1 MLKIPHVSVIGAGLA
16 GCEVAFQLANANIP
30 VLLYE
35 MKPHKYS
42 PAHISNNFSELVCS
56 NSLRSNS
63 LNSAIGLLHEELRA
77 LGSLCLHSAYTNRVP
92 AGDALAVD
100 RENFS
105 KTITNT
111 IKKHPNITVINEEI
125 TQIPMENIVVIATGP
140 LTTEGLSN
148 SIIELIGEK
157 SLNFFDAI
165 APIVHKDSIDFSKAW
180 WQSRY
185 NKTGNDYI
193 NCGLTEEEYNTFYNA
208 LITADSIDAKNWE
221 QDIPFFEGCLPIE
234 VMANRGKQTLLFG
247 CMKPVGLLNPHTQE
261 QPFAA
266 LQLRQDNNY
275 GTLYNIVGFQTRLKY
290 AEQKKVLRLIPAL
303 KNAEFAKLGS
313 IHKNTFI
320 NSPRVLNGN
329 LSLKN
334 NSNIF
339 FAGQITG
346 CEGYCESIAMGFL
359 CALFIKQ
366 QIFKATFTL
375 PKISALHAILNH
387 VINSENSN
395 FQPSNINFGLFPNL
409 DLSNSVVANSKKI
422 PKKVKREKICELAL
436 QNLVILQEDLLNKKL
451 ITKQPTT

>member
-1 MLKIPHVSVIGAGLA
+1 MFKIPHVIVIGAGLA
-16 GCEVAFQLANANIP
+16 GCEIAFQLASANIP

-35 MKPHKYS
+35 MKPHKHS
-42 PAHISNNFSELVCS
+42 PAHISNDFAELVCS

-63 LNSAIGLLHEELRA
+63 LNSAIGLLHEELKT

-105 KTITNT
+105 KTITTT
-111 IKKHPNITVINEEI
+111 IQQHPNITVINEEI
-125 TQIPMENIVVIATGP
+125 TKIPENNIVVIATGP

-148 SIIELIGEK
+148 SIMELIGER

-165 APIVHKDSIDFSKAW
+165 APIIYKDSIDFSKAW

-185 NKTGNDYI
+185 NKSGNDYI
-193 NCGLTEEEYNTFYNA
+193 NCGLTEVEYDAFYNA
-208 LITADSIDAKNWE
+208 LIDADSIDAKEWE
-221 QDIPFFEGCLPIE
+221 KDIPFFEGCLPIE

-247 CMKPVGLLNPHTQE
+247 CMKPVGLQNPHTQQ

-266 LQLRQDNNY
+266 IQLRQDNNY

-290 AEQKKVLRLIPAL
+290 AEQKKVIQLIPAL

-320 NSPRVLNGN
+320 NSPKVLNSN
-329 LSLKN
+329 LSLKS

-346 CEGYCESIAMGFL
+346 CEGYCESIATGFL

-366 QIFKATFTL
+366 QIFNANFIL
-375 PKISALHAILNH
+375 PEISALSAMLNH
-387 VINSENSN
+387 VVNSENPN

-409 DLSNSVVANSKKI
+409 DSTTLGLENTKKI
-422 PKKVKREKICELAL
+422 PKKAKREKICEIALA
-436 QNLVILQEDLLNKKL
+436 NLKTFQQDLLNKKL
-451 ITKQPTT
+451 INPVV